1 MERVRSEGSASSL
14 HLITTRRERRTMT
27 PESPVHVYQEIDP
40 GDYQGGRTREGD
52 EGDDDDDD
60 DDDDDG
66 GEGGV
71 RQEDCHITHIERR
84 CRLRA
89 SFQ

>member
-40 GDYQGGRTREGD
+40 GDYQGARTREGD
-52 EGDDDDDD
+52 GDD

-66 GEGGV
+66 GCKAGGLSYCS
-71 RQEDCHITHIERR
+71 R
-84 CRLRA
+84 
-89 SFQ
+89 